1 MKLNTK
7 KFKNTSENLSLKS
20 RQFIKPRQSLKSRQ
34 FLKSRQSLKSIKLH
48 SFSPLL
54 NKELQERIE
63 KHQLHIETLIEIN
76 EKYSDTI
83 GKLRARLKELIV
95 KS

>member
-1 MKLNTK
+1 MLEQRIKELEEQLEMEISVK
-7 KFKNTSENLSLKS
+7 KCEVM
-20 RQFIKPRQSLKSRQ
+20 
-34 FLKSRQSLKSIKLH
+34 
-48 SFSPLL
+48 L

-95 KS
+95 K

>member
-1 MKLNTK
+1 MIQELENKIKELEEKLKMEIMVK
-7 KFKNTSENLSLKS
+7 KSEV
-20 RQFIKPRQSLKSRQ
+20 
-34 FLKSRQSLKSIKLH
+34 
-48 SFSPLL
+48 LL

-83 GKLRARLKELIV
+83 GKLRARLKEIIV
-95 KS
+95 KI

>member
-1 MKLNTK
+1 MLEQRIKELEEQLQMEISVK
-7 KFKNTSENLSLKS
+7 KCEV
-20 RQFIKPRQSLKSRQ
+20 
-34 FLKSRQSLKSIKLH
+34 
-48 SFSPLL
+48 LL

>member
-1 MKLNTK
+1 MLEQRIKELEEQLQMEIMVK
-7 KFKNTSENLSLKS
+7 KSEVM
-20 RQFIKPRQSLKSRQ
+20 
-34 FLKSRQSLKSIKLH
+34 
-48 SFSPLL
+48 L

-83 GKLRARLKELIV
+83 GKLRARLKEFIV
-95 KS
+95 KV